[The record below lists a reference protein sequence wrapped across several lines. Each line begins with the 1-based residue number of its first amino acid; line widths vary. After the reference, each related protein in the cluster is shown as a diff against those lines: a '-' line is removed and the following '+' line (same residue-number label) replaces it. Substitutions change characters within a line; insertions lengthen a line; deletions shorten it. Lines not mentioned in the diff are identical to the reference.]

1 MDIIGKVSA
10 TQQCPSSSDEFT
22 FWLGDDQVVS
32 PFDLVAAE
40 NAKASTSVGVIQ
52 DIHHVTESPS
62 HIANYVASDFGRI
75 ELEPTT
81 NRLGTVYVSAEVMN
95 NDGEVYMPLPNG
107 TAVRFASEKEIRKA
121 LGIDIIPPERRIPA
135 GYLQQ
140 SNGTVVPVAFDSGF
154 LIGPE
159 GAHLNVSGISGL
171 ATKTSYIMFLLQA
184 VMQSPASQKTASI
197 IFNVKGK
204 DLLAIDKPS
213 SLVETDAGKWE
224 TVRSEWDK
232 CGLQAKPFENVQYFF
247 PYTNREEKGFA
258 DTWCDTDVVR
268 RLCSEGKAA
277 NYIYTYLHDKEKLD
291 LLFGNIDDP
300 NMTIESIQ
308 NEINSTPL
316 FNQLQDWGDLKTK
329 IHDRCQSGQGN
340 AGNITVQSW
349 RRFERL
355 ISTMISGNTGGIFQ
369 DSISANSDKQHVH
382 LSDKVEQI
390 KGGETFV
397 IDIAALP
404 EQQKCLVFGDV
415 IRTVYKMKT
424 EGSNSCPERIIIF
437 VDELNKYAPSNIGG
451 SPIINSLIEITERG
465 RSLGIV
471 LFSAE
476 QFRSAIHA
484 RVKGNCAT
492 NVYGR
497 TNGVEIATA
506 DYRHL
511 SKSFNGMMTRL
522 SKGQLIIQHPIFRSL
537 LKISFPKPAYHQ
549 PEH

>member
-40 NAKASTSVGVIQ
+40 SAKASTSVGVIQ
-52 DIHHVTESPS
+52 DIRHVTESPS
-62 HIANYVASDFGRI
+62 HIANYVASDFGKI

-95 NDGEVYMPLPNG
+95 NDREIYMPLSNG
-107 TAVRFASEKEIRKA
+107 TAVRFATEEEIRKA
-121 LGIDIIPPERRIPA
+121 LGIDSIPPERRIPA

-140 SNGTVVPVAFDSGF
+140 SNGVAVPVAFDSGF

-197 IFNVKGK
+197 VFNVKGK
-204 DLLAIDKPS
+204 DLLAIDKPPDF
-213 SLVETDAGKWE
+213 VETDVQKWE
-224 TVRSEWDK
+224 TIKNAWEK
-232 CGLQAKPFENVQYFF
+232 CGLQAKPFENVRYFF
-247 PYTNREEKGFA
+247 PYANREDKGFA
-258 DTWCDTDVVR
+258 ETWCDAGVVR
-268 RLCSEGKAA
+268 QLCTEGKAG
-277 NYIYTYLHDKEKLD
+277 NYIYTYQHDKEKLD

-308 NEINSTPL
+308 NAISSTPL
-316 FNQLQDWGDLKTK
+316 FNQLKDWRDLKSK
-329 IHDRCQSGQGN
+329 IHDRCQSGQGS
-340 AGNITVQSW
+340 ADNITVQSW

-355 ISTMISGNTGGIFQ
+355 ISTMIHGHSSGIFQ
-369 DSISANSDKQHVH
+369 DSMSDRTDKYHVH
-382 LSDKVEQI
+382 LSDRIEQI
-390 KGGETFV
+390 QGGETFV
-397 IDIAALP
+397 VDIAALP

-424 EGSNSCPERIIIF
+424 EGGETCPERIIVF
-437 VDELNKYAPSNIGG
+437 VDELNKYAPSNMSG

-476 QFRSAIHA
+476 QFRSAIHV

-497 TNGVEIATA
+497 TNAVEIATA

-511 SKSFNGMMTRL
+511 PKSFSGMMTRL
-522 SKGQLIIQHPIFRSL
+522 SQGQLIIQHPIFRSL
-537 LKISFPKPAYHQ
+537 LKISFPEPSYFQ
-549 PEH
+549 PNR